1 MYILKLL
8 VFGIVFSL
16 FTIIID
22 QSMCWAALK
31 NPSLYESPVSE
42 IRSSLGF
49 CYKIYAGK
57 QSIGFILGVQ
67 SSKPEIP
74 RALPSKSP
82 TDSSSLVDSSPFID
96 SSFIGVP
103 FHTKKQFTHLIL
115 DSLNI
120 TEFLKSESD
129 SLFSPVYSKYS
140 RYKEG
145 QLQIELTSQFKTTPD
160 TITAQIYK
168 RTEKSSKIIKIPA
181 EFERG
186 LVLASHM
193 TDLLFYKKS
202 ATQLKPHQKLIFKTF
217 NESAAHMSEI
227 QTVLDTQS
235 EQIKFHHHH
244 QGESYTT
251 THTTEG
257 QMIQSSFPNQNI
269 HYKVCKKPD
278 EYLHVAG
285 QNKKFKALFSSQDQ
299 EKIKSCCLRF

>member
-1 MYILKLL
+1 MKILCLRCTLL
-8 VFGIVFSL
+8 S
-16 FTIIID
+16 
-22 QSMCWAALK
+22 
-31 NPSLYESPVSE
+31 
-42 IRSSLGF
+42 GF

-74 RALPSKSP
+74 RSLPPKSLVDP
-82 TDSSSLVDSSPFID
+82 SSIVDSSS
-96 SSFIGVP
+96 IGIP
-103 FHTKKQFTHLIL
+103 FHTKKQFTHLML
-115 DSLNI
+115 GPLNI

-140 RYKEG
+140 RYKDG

-168 RTEKSSKIIKIPA
+168 KTEKSNIIKIPA
-181 EFERG
+181 EFEQG

-193 TDLLFYKKS
+193 TDLLFYKKR
-202 ATQLKPHQKLIFKTF
+202 ANELKPHQKLIFKTF
-217 NESAAHMSEI
+217 NESAAHISEI
-227 QTVLDTQS
+227 QTTLDTQS
-235 EQIKFHHHH
+235 EQIKFHHQR
-244 QGESYTT
+244 QGEIYTT

-269 HYKVCKKPD
+269 HYKICKKPD
-278 EYLHVAG
+278 EHLYVAG
-285 QNKKFKALFSSQDQ
+285 QNKKFKTLFSSQDQ